1 MLEGGITTDCRQPTA
16 DLLIS
21 RLFLCIHGS
30 PHPIK
35 VALTDVNIHLRK
47 LCGNPPRQKG
57 QLTPLPNNLTEP

>member
-47 LCGNPPRQKG
+47 LCINP
-57 QLTPLPNNLTEP
+57 LTQ